1 MMLRDFPFIPY
12 SKKVLSNSEKHANTH
27 SNELKREQNTTLA
40 LRGHGHNSL
49 REGQPKILL
58 NVLNRNPKGGV
69 ANDFVECWKLKPKE
83 RAATC

>member
-12 SKKVLSNSEKHANTH
+12 SKEVLSNSEKHANTH

-49 REGQPKILL
+49 KGRAAKNFFERIKSK
-58 NVLNRNPKGGV
+58 PKGRGS
-69 ANDFVECWKLKPKE
+69 K
-83 RAATC
+83 